1 MSEIEAQSEIQAQ
14 SELNNVANYL
24 KENVNWQAFVNLVK
38 SVGTQFNDAQ
48 WRFFKA
54 VVFETAIQKFSNGK
68 VQYVAKEG
76 CDFIVPELNNIKVEM
91 KYVEDALY
99 TAKGHK
105 LREKTKTLTLLNSK
119 GTNSHKELPP
129 DYADYLLVVGQVG
142 CALIDKATLSQ
153 HIEIN
158 GDSISAS
165 VPTEKMILIFTPKT
179 LNINSERKIEI
190 NLRQTILNAIDNSLD
205 AFISV

>member
-1 MSEIEAQSEIQAQ
+1 M
-14 SELNNVANYL
+14 
-24 KENVNWQAFVNLVK
+24 
-38 SVGTQFNDAQ
+38 
-48 WRFFKA
+48 
-54 VVFETAIQKFSNGK
+54 
-68 VQYVAKEG
+68 
-76 CDFIVPELNNIKVEM
+76 
-91 KYVEDALY
+91 
-99 TAKGHK
+99 
-105 LREKTKTLTLLNSK
+105 
-119 GTNSHKELPP
+119 
-129 DYADYLLVVGQVG
+129 VVGQVG

-165 VPTEKMILIFTPKT
+165 VPTEKMILIFTPET